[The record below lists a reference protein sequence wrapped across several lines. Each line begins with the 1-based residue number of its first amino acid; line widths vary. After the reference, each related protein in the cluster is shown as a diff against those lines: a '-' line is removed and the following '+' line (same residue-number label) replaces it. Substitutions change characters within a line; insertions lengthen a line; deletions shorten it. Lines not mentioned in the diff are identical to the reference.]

1 MTLIQ
6 SAPLTQRTKRTVGR
20 VYQSMCVMFAI
31 SMMMLGGI
39 CTRLAYLQLVE
50 GGRNRQLAEDNRIR
64 LIPSQPARGNI
75 FDRNGKVIASSRI
88 SHTLFLWPLAQ
99 KPKKWRATLSQL
111 APLVDRTP
119 KSLID
124 QLERAG
130 YNSLMPVRVQRS
142 LTPNQV
148 TALEEYSRELV
159 GVEVNVEGVRT
170 YPYGTAAA
178 HVLGYTGEVDEY
190 QLEQAPEKEYRIGDI
205 VGQLG
210 IEAAL
215 EHELRGEWGGRQVEV
230 DSRGQV
236 IQVIGEKRAKGGRD
250 VQLTLDIELQKAAE
264 AVLGETKG
272 AIVAID
278 PRNGE
283 VLAMVSR
290 PGFDPNLFSRRM
302 SDKDWQE
309 LQDADHPF
317 VNRAL
322 QGFPPASTFKIVTTT
337 AAIESEEFSP
347 YTVLPTYPYITVG
360 GIQFWDWNNEGF
372 GYLGFPGAM
381 AWSSDTFFY
390 QIAQGI
396 GGKTLIDWTRRYGF
410 GSLTGI
416 ELAAE
421 ESPGLVPDNDW
432 KEKMLGESWFLG
444 DTINMSIGQGYL
456 QASPLQV
463 AVMFAVPANGGYRV
477 KPHLVK
483 KGSLEEWRESLNL
496 MPETLEMLQ
505 QGLREV
511 VTNGTG
517 TKMASASLP
526 PTAGKSGTAEAP
538 PYESHTWF
546 GAYAPYDDP
555 EVAIVAFGEH
565 SGEGGGSFAA
575 PMVRQ
580 VMETYFN
587 LKAQRGGG

>member
-6 SAPLTQRTKRTVGR
+6 SAPLTSRTKRTVGR
-20 VYQSMCVMFAI
+20 FYQSLSVMLAI
-31 SMMMLGGI
+31 SAVMLGGI
-39 CTRLAYLQLVE
+39 STRLAYLQLVE
-50 GGRNRQLAEDNRIR
+50 GSRNRQLAEDNRIR
-64 LIPSQPARGNI
+64 LIPTQPARGNI

-99 KPKKWRATLSQL
+99 KPKEWVATLSKL
-111 APLVDRTP
+111 APLIGRSQR
-119 KSLID
+119 SLLA

-130 YNSLMPVRVQRS
+130 YHSLLPVRVQRS
-142 LTPNQV
+142 LTPSQV
-148 TALEEYSRELV
+148 TALKEHSRELL
-159 GVEVNVEGVRT
+159 GVEVSVEGVRR
-170 YPYGTAAA
+170 YPYGATAS

-190 QLEQAPEKEYRIGDI
+190 QLEQAEEGEYRIGDI
-205 VGQLG
+205 IGQLG

-215 EHELRGEWGGRQVEV
+215 EKQLGGEWGGRQVEV

-236 IQVIGEKRAKGGRD
+236 IRVLGEKRAEGGQD

-264 AVLGETKG
+264 EILGDIKG
-272 AIVAID
+272 AIVAIN
-278 PRNGE
+278 PQNGE

-290 PGFDPNLFSRRM
+290 PGFDPNLFSGRM
-302 SDKDWQE
+302 SDEDWQK
-309 LQDADHPF
+309 LQNADHPF

-337 AAIESEEFSP
+337 AAIESEVFSP
-347 YTVLPTYPYITVG
+347 YTVLPTYPFITVG
-360 GIQFWDWNNEGF
+360 GIQFWDWNNAGF

-396 GGKTLIDWTRRYGF
+396 GGETLIDWTRRYGF

-421 ESPGLVPDNDW
+421 ESPGLVPDNAW
-432 KEKMLGESWFLG
+432 KEEALGESWFLG

-463 AVMFAVPANGGYRV
+463 AVMFAVAANGGYRV

-496 MPETLEMLQ
+496 MPETLEMLEE
-505 QGLREV
+505 GLRQV

-517 TKMASASLP
+517 TKMDSALMP

-546 GAYAPYDDP
+546 GAYGPYDDP
-555 EVAIVAFGEH
+555 EILVVVFGEH
-565 SGEGGGSFAA
+565 SGKGGGSFAA
-575 PMVRQ
+575 PLARQ
-580 VMETYFN
+580 VMEAYFS
-587 LKAQRGGG
+587 LKAQRGE